1 MPKNKS
7 VTKKNNEVS
16 RKRPEI
22 CDGAMTFHDCE
33 LAILRQ
39 AVDDN
44 EEGRSRRVVSSEEI
58 KQILE
63 IVETFIISK
72 KLVCYG
78 GTAINNILPS
88 YAQFYDRDLEL
99 PDYDFFSDNALEDAK
114 ELADI
119 YYQAGYEDVEA
130 KSGVH
135 EGTFKVFVNYIP
147 IADITEIISPLFSKL
162 QTEAIMRAGIL
173 YAPPNY
179 LRMAMFL
186 ELSRPEGD
194 VTRWEKVL
202 KRLTLLNKFFPL
214 KSSKCNE
221 IDFQRN
227 MESQNKDKSDVL
239 YEIIRNN
246 LMDQGVVFFGAYAT
260 SIYSQYMPKSVQ
272 RKLKKVP
279 DFDVLSLEIDKTAL
293 ILTEGLKRS
302 GFEDVKSIEIDA
314 VGELVPRKIEVLV
327 GEETLAYI
335 YEPIACH
342 SYNTITQG
350 KSKVNIATIDT
361 ILTFYLSFLYVNAA
375 EYEADR
381 LLCMAQFLFD
391 VQEKNRLSQ
400 TGVLKRFNMEC
411 IGKQA
416 TLEDMRAEKAN
427 KFKELKSNRK
437 SKDFERWFLRYV
449 PVQLDESREDSSKSI
464 EPTPSKKTIKKK
476 PKKTNK
482 TAKANKSA
490 KTAKKSNG
498 VLTRIQKLLK

>member
-7 VTKKNNEVS
+7 LTTKKS
-16 RKRPEI
+16 KDTKKRPDV
-22 CDGAMTFHDCE
+22 CDRSMTFHECE
-33 LAILRQ
+33 LAVLRQ
-39 AVDDN
+39 AVDEN
-44 EEGRSRRVVSSEEI
+44 EETRSRRAVSSDEI

-63 IVETFIISK
+63 IVETFIINK

-88 YAQFYDRDLEL
+88 YAQFYDSEVEL

-119 YYQAGYEDVEA
+119 YYKAGYEDVEA

-162 QTEAIMRAGIL
+162 QKEAIMRAGIL

-179 LRMAMFL
+179 LRMAMYL

-194 VTRWEKVL
+194 VSRWEKVL
-202 KRLTLLNKFFPL
+202 KRLTLLNKFYPL

-221 IDFQRN
+221 VNFQRSV
-227 MESQNKDKSDVL
+227 EPTQDDDQSDKL
-239 YEIIRNN
+239 YEIMRNN
-246 LMDQGVVFFGAYAT
+246 LVDQGVVFFGAYAT

-272 RKLKKVP
+272 HKLRKIP
-279 DFDVLSLEIDKTAL
+279 DFDVLSVEIDRTAL
-293 ILTEGLKRS
+293 ILSEELKRS
-302 GFEDVKSIEIDA
+302 GFEDVKTVEIEA
-314 VGELVPRKIEVLV
+314 VGELVPRKIQISVGPEV
-327 GEETLAYI
+327 LAYI

-342 SYNTITQG
+342 SYNTITVG

-361 ILTFYLSFLYVNAA
+361 ILTFYLSFLYVNAK

-400 TGVLKRFNMEC
+400 KGLLKRFTMDC
-411 IGKQA
+411 IGKQS
-416 TLEDMRAEKAN
+416 TLEDMRAEKAQ

-437 SKDFERWFLRYV
+437 SREFERWFLRYV
-449 PVQLDESREDSSKSI
+449 PLQLDETREDSSKRKDT
-464 EPTPSKKTIKKK
+464 TPSKKSVKKK
-476 PKKTNK
+476 PKTKKANK
-482 TAKANKSA
+482 TAKAGKG
-490 KTAKKSNG
+490 NG
-498 VLTRIQKLLK
+498 VLSRIKKILN